1 MQLRKG
7 GIDMAFRIVHYINQF
22 YAGIG
27 GEEKADY
34 KPEIREGVVGPGT
47 ALKGAL
53 GSEAEVV
60 ATVICGDSYFAS
72 NMEKASADIIEM
84 IKKYKPDAFIAGPAF
99 NAGRYGTACGA
110 MCAAVAKELG
120 IPVVSGMYPENP
132 GVEMYKKALYI
143 VETPDSAVGMKKAVP
158 AMAKLLMK
166 LLKKEPLGKPAE
178 EGYIERGIRK
188 NKFYEKLAAERCVDM
203 FVAKMKGLPFETEYK
218 MPVFDRV
225 PPQPPVKDMKHATI
239 ALVTSG
245 GIVPKGNPDHI
256 EASSA
261 SHYGEYDITGVMD
274 LTTDKYRTAHGGYD
288 ATYADQDADRV
299 LPVDV
304 LRDMEKE
311 GVIGKLYNKF
321 FATVGNG
328 TSVANAKRFGK
339 EIADKLVA
347 DGVTAVILTST

>member
-1 MQLRKG
+1 
-7 GIDMAFRIVHYINQF
+7 MAFRVVHYINQF

-34 KPEIREGVVGPGT
+34 KPEIREAVVGPGM

-53 GSEAEVV
+53 GADAEIV
-60 ATVICGDSYFAS
+60 ATVVCGDSYFAT
-72 NMEKASADIIEM
+72 NMEAASAEIIEM
-84 IKKYKPDAFIAGPAF
+84 IKKYKPDAFVAGPAF

-110 MCAAVAKELG
+110 MCEAVSKQLG

-132 GVEMYKKALYI
+132 GVEMYKKAAYI
-143 VETPDSAVGMKKAVP
+143 VETPDSAAGMRKAVP
-158 AMAKLLMK
+158 AMAKLVLK
-166 LLKKEPLGKPAE
+166 LLKKEKLGKPAE

-188 NKFYEKLAAERCVDM
+188 NKFYDKLSAERCVEM
-203 FVAKMKGLPFETEYK
+203 FVAKLKGEPFETEYK

-225 PPQPPVKDMKHATI
+225 PPQPAVKDMKNAVI
-239 ALVTSG
+239 AIVTSG

-261 SHYGEYDITGVMD
+261 SKYGEYDITGVDD
-274 LTTDKYRTAHGGYD
+274 LTSDGYCTAHGGYD

-299 LPVDV
+299 IPVDV

-311 GVIGKLYNKF
+311 GVIKKLHNKF
-321 FATVGNG
+321 YTTVGNG
-328 TSVANAKRFGK
+328 TAVASAKRFGA